1 MSESMIIELP
11 DELKA
16 QIDALSLADGI
27 SPKDWV
33 QQALKAHVFIRRFRA
48 ARADVLRELD
58 ERGEQYS
65 DEDVF
70 KMVS

>member
-1 MSESMIIELP
+1 MSESMVIELP
-11 DELKA
+11 DDLKA
-16 QIDALSLADGI
+16 QIDALSLADGV
-27 SPKDWV
+27 SPTDWV

-48 ARADVLRELD
+48 ARADILGELD
-58 ERGEQYS
+58 ERGERYT